1 MPFLLIP
8 LTTNRRRKRYL
19 CLLAIS
25 LAIAILGVAE
35 GCGGGGSAGGST
47 PPPVTHQVTSSGTV
61 TLKVQ

>member
-1 MPFLLIP
+1 LMPFLLIP

-35 GCGGGGSAGGST
+35 GCGVGEAQEGRHH
-47 PPPVTHQVTSSGTV
+47 PP
-61 TLKVQ
+61 